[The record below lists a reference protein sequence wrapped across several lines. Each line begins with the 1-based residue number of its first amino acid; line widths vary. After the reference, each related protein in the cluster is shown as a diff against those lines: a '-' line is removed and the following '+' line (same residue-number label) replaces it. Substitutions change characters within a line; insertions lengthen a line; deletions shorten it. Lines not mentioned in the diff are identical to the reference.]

1 MRGAWNNILLIW
13 ICTTLQPLRPVN
25 LSDSS
30 ISLETAAIYLI
41 FSLELTHD
49 FIVPVL
55 AELQQSLQSFSDLV
69 ILLFETVNTCTL
81 SFYCD
86 ALAFLQGRFY
96 LPIKIKGTISQPVWL
111 HTHEKVFTD
120 RHAVWVNK
128 NNLGIDLENYQTCM

>member
-49 FIVPVL
+49 FIVRAL
-55 AELQQSLQSFSDLV
+55 AELLQSLQSFSDLV
-69 ILLFETVNTCTL
+69 ILLLETVNTCLCTL
-81 SFYCD
+81 FFDCN
-86 ALAFLQGRFY
+86 ALTFL
-96 LPIKIKGTISQPVWL
+96 
-111 HTHEKVFTD
+111 
-120 RHAVWVNK
+120 
-128 NNLGIDLENYQTCM
+128 